1 MKAIISILLIGF
13 YLTTFGQQ
21 KMVYQANYWKN
32 LKTNNLITDTVEII
46 RDGSHYKVRLGTKNY
61 DYKIVIR
68 RPKENQFKT
77 EYLVKMEDKVYT
89 LAVVVNE
96 MGTSIGVED
105 AWEVDNIDLNH
116 TFLRFE

>member
-1 MKAIISILLIGF
+1 MKNILSILLIGF
-13 YLTTFGQQ
+13 SFTAIAQQ
-21 KMVYQANYWKN
+21 KMVYQSDSWKN
-32 LKTNNLITDTVEII
+32 LKTNKLITDTVEII

-77 EYLVKMEDKVYT
+77 EYLVKREDKVYT

-96 MGTSIGVED
+96 MGTSIGIED
-105 AWEVDNIDLNH
+105 EWEVDNIDLNH

>member
-1 MKAIISILLIGF
+1 
-13 YLTTFGQQ
+13 
-21 KMVYQANYWKN
+21 
-32 LKTNNLITDTVEII
+32 
-46 RDGSHYKVRLGTKNY
+46 
-61 DYKIVIR
+61 
-68 RPKENQFKT
+68 
-77 EYLVKMEDKVYT
+77 MEDKVYT